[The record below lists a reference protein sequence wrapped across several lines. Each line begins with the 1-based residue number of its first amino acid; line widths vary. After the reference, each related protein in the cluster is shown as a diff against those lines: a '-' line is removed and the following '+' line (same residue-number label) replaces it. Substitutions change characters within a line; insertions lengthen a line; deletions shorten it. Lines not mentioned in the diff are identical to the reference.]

1 MAKIMGDNSS
11 FINEESDNKFS
22 DCSDDTVVT
31 NSDVN
36 DVTKLKTELLAF
48 KTFVTDQLYILKQ
61 SVGCPKTSECN
72 FSSKESIYIN
82 SLHDQINYLK
92 EENKIKNSIIQS
104 LLCHSPSKNINDK
117 NDQAE
122 NNLPI
127 SEIAEKD
134 NFTNDPDNLSDKDV
148 EGDTHVDN
156 VDNEKDEGRNK
167 PIELKNVTKRKK
179 KKKKKKYHS
188 EELDNHN
195 IKEHDKSNR
204 HNKIDN
210 DTRNASPSKT
220 KKSVFI
226 LGDSM
231 VKKVN
236 GFYLTKDIKHKFL
249 VKVRSFSSAKT
260 RCMYDHAK
268 PTIREVN
275 PEHIILHVGTNDLN
289 SEKTA
294 SQTSNSIIDLAN
306 SLKNETNNIHVSLI
320 VPRNDN
326 LNNKVKEVNNRL
338 INMCEQRNIKIINHS
353 DTIDRSRHLNESH
366 LHLNRYGTVEFAKNF
381 KNFLC
386 KLD

>member
-1 MAKIMGDNSS
+1 M
-11 FINEESDNKFS
+11 
-22 DCSDDTVVT
+22 
-31 NSDVN
+31 
-36 DVTKLKTELLAF
+36 
-48 KTFVTDQLYILKQ
+48 
-61 SVGCPKTSECN
+61 
-72 FSSKESIYIN
+72 
-82 SLHDQINYLK
+82 
-92 EENKIKNSIIQS
+92 
-104 LLCHSPSKNINDK
+104 
-117 NDQAE
+117 
-122 NNLPI
+122 
-127 SEIAEKD
+127 
-134 NFTNDPDNLSDKDV
+134 
-148 EGDTHVDN
+148 
-156 VDNEKDEGRNK
+156 
-167 PIELKNVTKRKK
+167 TKRKK
-179 KKKKKKYHS
+179 KKKKRKDHS
-188 EELDNHN
+188 EELDNSN

-236 GFYLTKDIKHKFL
+236 GFYLTKYIKHKFL

-294 SQTSNSIIDLAN
+294 SQISNSIIDLAN

-326 LNNKVKEVNNRL
+326 LNNKVN
-338 INMCEQRNIKIINHS
+338 
-353 DTIDRSRHLNESH
+353 
-366 LHLNRYGTVEFAKNF
+366 
-381 KNFLC
+381 
-386 KLD
+386 